1 MRAIVYFL
9 LCTAGMVGFWYLIR
23 FLILGVS
30 EDFGDG
36 FFIGCALTT
45 VLVFL
50 AEKADK
56 AQKADK

>member
-1 MRAIVYFL
+1 MRYLIYIAI
-9 LCTAGMVGFWYLIR
+9 CTAGMTGFWYLIR